1 MAILSID
8 FGGTRTR
15 VGWFDADLNLLKRDE
30 TLSLVQDPQDVVINR
45 IIELARRVVPPGEKP
60 PAVGICAPGP
70 EAYTGLI
77 MNAATLPNWDRVPL
91 AQTIS
96 KAFEDA
102 PAHME
107 NDGNLAALAEYHMGA
122 GKGANPMLYLTIST
136 GIGGGVVLDGHL
148 FTGWRGLAFE
158 PGHIKFPA
166 PDGKLYSLEALAS
179 GTAIGRLAR
188 ERLAESAEP
197 SILREHPAVDGRL
210 VGEAA
215 QQGDLLALDVIH
227 ESGRW
232 LGLGFLAL
240 VHLFNPQAIVLG
252 GSVTKLGDLIL
263 NPARETMRNL
273 LITPL
278 YDAPD
283 LIRLAGLGE
292 DVCLIGAA
300 YHAREKMER
309 EL

>member
-1 MAILSID
+1 MSILSID

-30 TLSLVQDPQDVVINR
+30 TLSLVQDSQDVVINR

-60 PAVGICAPGP
+60 AAVGICGPGP

-77 MNAATLPNWDRVPL
+77 MNAATLPGWDRVPL
-91 AQTIS
+91 AHTIS

-166 PDGKLYSLEALAS
+166 QDGKLYSLEALAS

-215 QQGDLLALDVIH
+215 QQGDSLALDVVH

-273 LITPL
+273 LIAPL
-278 YDAPD
+278 YDSPD

>member
-1 MAILSID
+1 MSILSID

-15 VGWFDADLNLLKRDE
+15 VGWFDADLHLLARDE
-30 TLSLVQDPQDVVINR
+30 TLSLVQDPQAVVINR
-45 IIELARRVVPPGEKP
+45 IIDLARRVVPPGEKP
-60 PAVGICAPGP
+60 TAIGICGPGP

-91 AQTIS
+91 AQIIS
-96 KAFEDA
+96 EAFGGV
-102 PAHME
+102 PTHME

-122 GKGANPMLYLTIST
+122 GKGANPMLYLTVST
-136 GIGGGVVLDGHL
+136 GIGGGVILDGRL

-158 PGHIKFPA
+158 PGHLKFPA
-166 PDGKLYSLEALAS
+166 RDGKLYSLEALAS

-197 SILREHPAVDGRL
+197 SILREFPAVDGRM

-215 QQGDLLALDVIH
+215 QGGDPLALDVIQEAGH
-227 ESGRW
+227 W

-263 NPARETMRNL
+263 NPARQTMRDL

-278 YDAPD
+278 YDGPD
-283 LIRLAGLGE
+283 LIRVAGLGE

-300 YHAREKMER
+300 YHVRGLVQSNE
-309 EL
+309 

>member
-1 MAILSID
+1 MSILSID

-15 VGWFDADLNLLKRDE
+15 VGWFDADLHLLARDE
-30 TLSLVQDPQDVVINR
+30 TLSLVQDPQEVVINR
-45 IIELARRVVPPGEKP
+45 IIDRARRVVPPGEKP
-60 PAVGICAPGP
+60 AAIGICGPGP

-77 MNAATLPNWDRVPL
+77 MNAATLPSWDRVPL
-91 AQTIS
+91 AQIIS
-96 KAFEDA
+96 EAFGGV
-102 PAHME
+102 PTHME

-122 GKGANPMLYLTIST
+122 GKGANPMLYLTVST
-136 GIGGGVVLDGHL
+136 GIGGGVILDGRL

-158 PGHIKFPA
+158 PGHLKFPA
-166 PDGKLYSLEALAS
+166 RDGKPYSLEALAS

-197 SILREHPAVDGRL
+197 SILREFPAVDGRT

-215 QQGDLLALDVIH
+215 QGGDPLALDVIQEAGH
-227 ESGRW
+227 W

-263 NPARETMRNL
+263 NPARQTMRDL

-278 YDAPD
+278 YDGPD
-283 LIRLAGLGE
+283 LIRVAGLGE

-300 YHAREKMER
+300 YHVRGLVQSNE
-309 EL
+309 